1 MPRSRGLVPI
11 LTTGL
16 VALLGGLIGS
26 GFLQPAGRVVEEN

>member
-1 MPRSRGLVPI
+1 MPRGAGLVTI

-26 GFLQPAGRVVEEN
+26 GFLTADAGAETL